1 MPAIFYLAFQ
11 KGDNCCKDG
20 AFTGQVAL
28 CPSHRLRVFWRCHDN
43 AGVAAAKRRSMQS
56 ESGRNEQHLGPFSL
70 ARNRR
75 RWHEFDP
82 IFFFF
87 FPSEC
92 HAADPVNR
100 RISLL
105 SLVSLESS
113 SCGPA
118 AFTLFSAFPFDARN
132 SSRQTRHFPTKYS
145 GPPHPLSA
153 LSPSAHSL
161 SLPFT

>member
-1 MPAIFYLAFQ
+1 M
-11 KGDNCCKDG
+11 K
-20 AFTGQVAL
+20 
-28 CPSHRLRVFWRCHDN
+28 
-43 AGVAAAKRRSMQS
+43 VAATSNTLDRFLWREIVDAGTNLTR
-56 ESGRNEQHLGPFSL
+56 F
-70 ARNRR
+70 
-75 RWHEFDP
+75 
-82 IFFFF
+82 FFFF

-145 GPPHPLSA
+145 GPPTPFLHFPLRPTLS
-153 LSPSAHSL
+153 LSPSLDGCRDATFYLFVFGQVQRFCVLPAGSPWPRQAPKFLKITRSHS
-161 SLPFT
+161 